1 MLNTVRINTEEE
13 EIELSQSEK
22 LLGVELEENMGFDKH
37 LDTIVEKMK
46 TGIKAIKAISKIA
59 NFTTRKN
66 ILNGV
71 ITSRLT
77 YMIALWGGTAEYRLD
92 KLQRL
97 QTEALR
103 ITAKRRW
110 EVVGRKLVSTR
121 ELLKQTGQL
130 SVRQLKAYHTLTQV
144 KKILTEKEPE
154 YMHRRLTENGKHKYS
169 TRSNVDKELIVPETN
184 SHLAKTSFRWRGTE
198 LYNKLP
204 REIRDETLRKFK
216 TKARAWVSENIEI

>member
-1 MLNTVRINTEEE
+1 
-13 EIELSQSEK
+13 
-22 LLGVELEENMGFDKH
+22 
-37 LDTIVEKMK
+37 MK
-46 TGIKAIKAISKIA
+46 TGIKALKAISKIA

-144 KKILTEKEPE
+144 KKILTEQEPE
-154 YMHRRLTENGKHKYS
+154 YMYRRFTENSKHKYE
-169 TRSNVDKELIVPETN
+169 TRMNEEKE
-184 SHLAKTSFRWRGTE
+184 
-198 LYNKLP
+198 
-204 REIRDETLRKFK
+204 
-216 TKARAWVSENIEI
+216 